1 MKRKTTLLDTGCQTF
16 INKELELV
24 VGASVKKL
32 IFVFAASLLVLCFSS
47 SLTVNA
53 SQTFVLEPNN
63 KQIVSLDLNHGDFVN
78 GTVIVSGGDSN
89 EIRLQVEDPNGANIL
104 SYYYTAYANFSF
116 SANTTGTYQLTL
128 DNSFC
133 SCNTAKNVTIDYTVN
148 NAHVDS
154 ASIVAPVSTPVP
166 TPTLGSV
173 FGLPTVTAFAAIGI
187 GVIVMV
193 VIGAGVYL
201 VVKSRKK
208 RVERASFY

>member
-1 MKRKTTLLDTGCQTF
+1 
-16 INKELELV
+16 
-24 VGASVKKL
+24 
-32 IFVFAASLLVLCFSS
+32 
-47 SLTVNA
+47 
-53 SQTFVLEPNN
+53 VLEPNN
-63 KQIVSLDLNHGDFVN
+63 KQIVSLDLNHGDCVN
-78 GTVIVSGGDSN
+78 GTLIVSGGDSN
-89 EIRLQVEDPNGANIL
+89 EIRLQVEDPNGANVL

-133 SCNTAKNVTIDYTVN
+133 SCNTAKNVTIEYTVN

-154 ASIVAPVSTPVP
+154 ASIVAPVPTPVP

-173 FGLPTVTAFAAIGI
+173 FVLPTVTAFAAIGI
-187 GVIVMV
+187 GVIVMA

-208 RVERASFY
+208 RVERASLY